1 MNQTHPS
8 TERIIDYLHGEL
20 PSAEDAAIHAHLAE
34 CTSCEERRAEE
45 LALTEVLRAHA
56 QANERELPASVV
68 AKIHEAVERRPP
80 PVRNPFRIAFRPVF
94 FLPAAAAI
102 AVAFYFGFG
111 VRHTAPTVTAI
122 NPAYYVGAHAA
133 VAATAPFAEDALPPT
148 VLASNYET
156 R

>member
-20 PSAEDAAIHAHLAE
+20 PAPEDAAIHAHLAD
-34 CTSCEERRAEE
+34 CPSCEYRRAEE
-45 LALTEVLRAHA
+45 LTITEVLRAHA

-68 AKIHEAVERRPP
+68 AKIHEAIERRPSP
-80 PVRNPFRIAFRPVF
+80 ARNPFRVAFRPVF

-102 AVAFYFGFG
+102 VIALYFGFG
-111 VRHTAPTVTAI
+111 LRHSAPTVTAV
-122 NPAYYVGAHAA
+122 NPDYYVGAHAA
-133 VAATAPFAEDALPPT
+133 VAATAPFAEDAVPPT
-148 VLASNYET
+148 VLASDYET